1 MARKKRRRQYHS
13 GSYQYRGGRHIV
25 QWWEAGKR
33 RTRSFSSEADAV
45 AHLGGLDSR
54 VAGAPRTRSEQTL
67 GTLVPGW
74 LDSRTAMA
82 SNYDDRCRWR
92 AHWASAVGH
101 LKPSEVTVGV
111 LKDAIAK
118 MREGGLGGTTTG
130 HCLKLLSSFYGDL
143 VEEGASEVNPVSFL
157 SKKTWAALRSQHDP
171 KNTPFVRE
179 QRNVGLIYFELAD
192 RHPPT
197 ALAYAIGAMAGLRT
211 SEVRALEW
219 GRDVDMEARTITVR
233 RQVARRGEG
242 TKPTKDRD
250 GRVVPISNY
259 LFGILV
265 WNRKESGLVIQGP
278 DGFLSADVMREHLHE
293 VLTKLK
299 MEESCACCSR
309 PMGWYE
315 ATRHTFASHWVKNG
329 GSLEQAKAIL
339 GHSSVALTER
349 YYVHLTPGQF
359 SDADRARVSMVA

>member
-1 MARKKRRRQYHS
+1 MARKKRRRQYHT
-13 GSYQYRGGRHIV
+13 GSYQYKAGRHIV
-25 QWWEAGKR
+25 QWYEAGKR
-33 RTRSFSSEADAV
+33 RTKSFSSESEAQE
-45 AHLGGLDSR
+45 HLGGLDSR
-54 VAGAPRTRSEQTL
+54 ATGAARPRSDKAL
-67 GTLVPGW
+67 GVLVKDW
-74 LDSRTAMA
+74 LDSRSAMA

-92 AHWASAVGH
+92 AHWEALVGH
-101 LKPSEVTVGV
+101 LKPAEVTVGV
-111 LKDAIAK
+111 LKEAIAK
-118 MREGGLGGTTTG
+118 MRLGGLGGATIG
-130 HCLKLLSSFYGDL
+130 LCLKLLSSFYGDL
-143 VEEGASEVNPVSFL
+143 VEEGAAEGNPVALL
-157 SKKTWAALRSQHDP
+157 SKKTRSALRSNHDP

-179 QRNVGLIYFELAD
+179 QRNVGLIYFHLAD

-197 ALAYAIGAMAGLRT
+197 ALAYAIGSMAGLRT

-259 LFGILV
+259 LFGIMV
-265 WNRKESGLVIQGP
+265 WNRKDSGLVIQGP

-293 VLTKLK
+293 VLVKLNL
-299 MEESCACCSR
+299 EDSCACCQR

-359 SDADRARVSMVA
+359 SDADRARVSMAS